1 MADSSLLI
9 GDIGGTNARFA
20 LADKSAPGFSDLVT
34 LQCADYA
41 TVDAAIRDYL
51 DSVGALSPDVIC
63 LAVAGPV
70 VEQCVQ
76 FTNNHWA
83 IASDE
88 LATAFSTSKTKL
100 LNDFVAIAHSI
111 PFLSGD
117 DCQVIGPPG
126 PKLLDKAEYT
136 VAIIGPGTGL
146 GISGLHKQGDSY
158 TAISGEASHS
168 GFAPESDL
176 QVEILS
182 ALRRKF
188 DRVSIE
194 RVVSG
199 PGLENIY
206 WALSRIRNEK
216 RAQLSAAEIFA
227 KVNDASDPLAVEAVQ
242 LFFEIL
248 GQVAGDIALAFGAE
262 DGVFIAGGIVRR
274 YAELLADSRFRS
286 GFESKGRHRPILQ
299 RIPTQLILHEQP
311 GLLGVS
317 CCALELLDID
327 IRTGERV

>member
-20 LADKSAPGFSDLVT
+20 LADKSTPGFSDLMT

-88 LATAFSTSKTKL
+88 LATAFSISETRL
-100 LNDFVAIAHSI
+100 LNDFVAIAQSI
-111 PFLSGD
+111 PFLSDD
-117 DCQVIGPPG
+117 DCQEIGPVG
-126 PKLLDKAEYT
+126 PKLLDKAEYNI
-136 VAIIGPGTGL
+136 AIIGPGTGL
-146 GISGLHKQGDSY
+146 GISGLRKQGDAY

-176 QVEILS
+176 QIEILS

-206 WALSRIRNEK
+206 WALSRIHNKK
-216 RAQLSAAEIFA
+216 RVQLSAAEIFA
-227 KVNDASDPLAVEAVQ
+227 KVNDKSDPLAAEAVQ

-248 GQVAGDIALAFGAE
+248 GQVAGDIALTFGAV
-262 DGVFIAGGIVRR
+262 DGVFIAGGIIRR
-274 YAELLADSRFRS
+274 YPELLADSRFRF
-286 GFESKGRHRPILQ
+286 GFEGKGRHRPVLE

-311 GLLGVS
+311 GLLGAYH
-317 CCALELLDID
+317 CALKLLDID
-327 IRTGERV
+327 ISTAQGV

>member
-20 LADKSAPGFSDLVT
+20 LAEKSAPGFSDLMT

-41 TVDAAIRDYL
+41 TANAAIKDYL
-51 DSVGALSPDVIC
+51 DSVGALSPSVIC

-83 IASDE
+83 ITSDE
-88 LATAFSTSKTKL
+88 LATAFSASETRL

-117 DCQVIGPPG
+117 DCQVIGSLAPE
-126 PKLLDKAEYT
+126 LLDKAEYT

-146 GISGLHKQGDSY
+146 GISGLRKQGDSY
-158 TAISGEASHS
+158 ITISGEASHS

-176 QVEILS
+176 QIEILS
-182 ALRRKF
+182 TLRRKF

-199 PGLENIY
+199 AGLENIY

-216 RAQLSAAEIFA
+216 WAQLSVAEIFA
-227 KVNDASDPLAVEAVQ
+227 KVDDKSDPLAAEAVQ

-248 GQVAGDIALAFGAE
+248 GQIAGDIALTFGAE

-274 YAELLADSRFRS
+274 YPELLADSRFRS
-286 GFESKGRHRPILQ
+286 GFESKGRHRPILE
-299 RIPTQLILHEQP
+299 RIPTQLILHEHP
-311 GLLGVS
+311 GLLGAS

-327 IRTGERV
+327 ICTAQGV